1 MIITSRTPFRVSF
14 AGGGTDLPSFYSKH
28 GGCVVST
35 SIAKYMYV
43 TIHSRFDNLVQL
55 KYSIME
61 LVEMTELLNHDIA
74 RVVLSM
80 FHMKGVDIDSLAD
93 LPAKSGLGSS
103 SAYTVGLINSASLG
117 KMGVGNI
124 AAMACEV
131 EIDRVGK
138 PIGKQDQY
146 ACAYGG
152 LNMIT
157 FNSDGSVSISPILLD
172 ASKMMELED
181 SLMMFYLGPSGD
193 QNMILSDIVE
203 RIESNKVATILSDLK
218 DIAVELSTSLPKR
231 ISSLPSALKSGWEL
245 KKLISPSISSER
257 VDHYY
262 TLGMNSGGLGGKL
275 LGSGGGGFLLFFC
288 DPEAKMRMREALSD
302 LVEVPF
308 IFDNTGS
315 IIIHKEMG
323 IGDCH

>member
-1 MIITSRTPFRVSF
+1 
-14 AGGGTDLPSFYSKH
+14 
-28 GGCVVST
+28 
-35 SIAKYMYV
+35 
-43 TIHSRFDNLVQL
+43 
-55 KYSIME
+55 
-61 LVEMTELLNHDIA
+61 
-74 RVVLSM
+74 
-80 FHMKGVDIDSLAD
+80 
-93 LPAKSGLGSS
+93 
-103 SAYTVGLINSASLG
+103 
-117 KMGVGNI
+117 
-124 AAMACEV
+124 
-131 EIDRVGK
+131 
-138 PIGKQDQY
+138 
-146 ACAYGG
+146 
-152 LNMIT
+152 
-157 FNSDGSVSISPILLD
+157 
-172 ASKMMELED
+172 
-181 SLMMFYLGPSGD
+181 
-193 QNMILSDIVE
+193 MILSDIVE

-288 DPEAKMRMREALSD
+288 DPEAKMRMREPLSD